1 MYSFYLFTKV
11 MIRTEK
17 SVGKSGSFGFAFGS
31 VFLVG
36 GKTKCA
42 ACAVA
47 KAIQIYFVR
56 WRCFNFFIV

>member
-1 MYSFYLFTKV
+1 

-17 SVGKSGSFGFAFGS
+17 KRWEKWLFWFCLWVGFM
-31 VFLVG
+31 VG

-47 KAIQIYFVR
+47 KATQIYFVR
-56 WRCFNFFIV
+56 WRCFNFFIA